1 MRNVWKISGVSLLLG
16 GALVAGSLL
25 NDSVDSA
32 SVNNTPGTAD
42 DPVVT
47 KSYVDQQIQKA
58 LGGGGGSVTP
68 PVDGNTPSGGESI
81 KIVVLNP
88 GKRLI
93 ANEGTEVIVRSGNAV
108 LYTQDKDGAADL
120 TDGLDLT
127 NGKSVPKN
135 HLISFP
141 RNGRGVEVKSGNT
154 GNLVLMV
161 RGGYV
166 IQ

>member
-1 MRNVWKISGVSLLLG
+1 MNKRLKL
-16 GALVAGSLL
+16 GALALVIGASITAGSLL
-25 NDSVDSA
+25 NGSIDSA

-68 PVDGNTPSGGESI
+68 PTDGNTPSAGDSI

-141 RNGRGVEVKSGNT
+141 RNGRGVEVKSGST

-161 RGGYV
+161 RGGYI

>member
-1 MRNVWKISGVSLLLG
+1 MKNIWKISGVSVLLG
-16 GALVAGSLL
+16 GALVAGALM
-25 NDSVDSA
+25 NGPVDSA

-58 LGGGGGSVTP
+58 LGGGSVTP
-68 PVDGNTPSGGESI
+68 PAGGNTSSGESI
-81 KIVVLNP
+81 QIVLLNP

-93 ANEGTEVIVRSGNAV
+93 AKEGTEVIVRSGNAV
-108 LYTQDKDGAADL
+108 MYSQDKDGAADL
-120 TDGLDLT
+120 TDGVDLT
-127 NGKSVPKN
+127 NGKAVPKN

-141 RNGRGVEVKSGNT
+141 RDGRGMEVKSGNT
-154 GNLVLMV
+154 GKLVLMV